1 MTGMKDQLQFFI
13 LGIVLILG
21 GLGLIF
27 KPVYYSSRF
36 LYTFD
41 YSEIKWFLG
50 GILVVLGAYFL
61 KSSYKRIKGNRK

>member
-1 MTGMKDQLQFFI
+1 MIGMKNQLQFFI
-13 LGIVLILG
+13 LGIVLIIG
-21 GLGLIF
+21 GLGIIIE
-27 KPVYYSSRF
+27 PVYFSSRF

-50 GILVVLGAYFL
+50 GILIVLGAYFA